1 MSKASDRGW
10 VFVDVDVQ
18 RDFCEPDG
26 ALSVPGSP
34 NDVFRRLVQV
44 AVQTSIP
51 ILGSVD
57 SHAYDAWE
65 FASNDHVGPDGEDP
79 RFPDHCVKGTEGW
92 LKVTGTLPPRYR
104 FVPDEAAAD
113 PDRVARYAAELAS
126 GAAHAL
132 YFEKE
137 VYSLFANPMAERVL
151 AAFAERRGGPE
162 GLRFVV
168 FGVATD
174 YCVKAAVLGLRERGY
189 RTVLVEDAVAGIA
202 ESSTA
207 EALAAMDEAGTERT
221 TVDALLGS
229 LDGVRRTDL

>member
-1 MSKASDRGW
+1 MTPNEL

-34 NDVFRRLVQV
+34 NDTFRRLVEV
-44 AVQTSIP
+44 AVARAIP
-51 ILGSVD
+51 IVGSVD

-65 FASNDHVGPDGEDP
+65 FASNDNVGPHGEDP

-92 LKVTGTLPPRYR
+92 LKVRGTLPPRYR
-104 FVPDEAAAD
+104 FVPDEAVVD
-113 PDRVARYAAELAS
+113 PARVERYARELAS
-126 GAAHAL
+126 GAAQAL

-137 VYSLFANPMAERVL
+137 VYSVFANPLAERVI
-151 AAFAERRGGPE
+151 AAFARERGGAE

-174 YCVKAAVLGLRERGY
+174 YCVKAAVLGLAERGY
-189 RTVLVEDAVAGIA
+189 RSLLLEDAVAGI
-202 ESSTA
+202 EPSSSSA
-207 EALAAMDEAGTERT
+207 ALSAMTEAGAERGL
-221 TVDALLGS
+221 V
-229 LDGVRRTDL
+229 TDLLTALEG